1 MNPPSSRNLE
11 HKLAKKDKE
20 IEELLVLIDTLQ
32 CNLRSCVSCLPE
44 KKKKEI
50 NSVKSFRWS
59 LNWSPSQDK

>member
-1 MNPPSSRNLE
+1 MSDRILRKQLSD
-11 HKLAKKDKE
+11 KDKE

-59 LNWSPSQDK
+59 LNWKP

>member
-1 MNPPSSRNLE
+1 MSDRILRKQLSD
-11 HKLAKKDKE
+11 KDKE

-50 NSVKSFRWS
+50 NSVKSFKWS
-59 LNWSPSQDK
+59 LNWKP